1 MLKPACEGIVTRMA
15 ADPNLLALGVKT
27 LNSALHNVHHWA
39 SYAGGLVLSNLGKM
53 EITVVLSSW
62 SCCED

>member
-1 MLKPACEGIVTRMA
+1 MA

-27 LNSALHNVHHWA
+27 LNSALHNVHPWA
-39 SYAGGLVLSNLGKM
+39 SYAGGLVLSDLGKM